1 LAGAA
6 SLENLAPSEARATC
20 RYKRSATVSGGR
32 KLHWSF
38 RYSALNPPS
47 RRFAPKGEAG
57 LSLLQQKI
65 VARVARYGDNL
76 AMDEFALSLRQARPA
91 DAADLARIYIESW
104 QDTYA
109 GILPHALLAGMSLK
123 GHTGRWRHAI
133 KTGGVLVAEGPGQRV
148 IGLASLGP
156 ARDRGLGLDG
166 EIYTLYVDPGFLGH
180 GAGTGLLH
188 GAFTLLK
195 DRKFHSCLVWSHA
208 RNNACFFYEA
218 MGGQRV
224 GERITRLGGSPVP
237 EIAFGW
243 KRLAVQP
250 RRIAI

>member
-1 LAGAA
+1 M
-6 SLENLAPSEARATC
+6 
-20 RYKRSATVSGGR
+20 Y
-32 KLHWSF
+32 
-38 RYSALNPPS
+38 
-47 RRFAPKGEAG
+47 
-57 LSLLQQKI
+57 
-65 VARVARYGDNL
+65 
-76 AMDEFALSLRQARPA
+76 EFALSLRQARPT

-109 GILPHALLAGMSLK
+109 GILPHGLLAGMSLK
-123 GHTGRWRHAI
+123 GHTARWRHAI
-133 KTGGVLVAEGPGQRV
+133 KSGAVLVAESDNQGV
-148 IGLASLGP
+148 IGLASLGA

-166 EIYTLYVDPGFLGH
+166 EIYTLYVDPAFLGR
-180 GAGTGLLH
+180 GAGTTLLH
-188 GAFTLLK
+188 GAFAILK

-218 MGGQRV
+218 MGGQRMA
-224 GERITRLGGSPVP
+224 ERTTSLGGSPVP